1 MPEGNK
7 IDGVRERP
15 RGTFIPFVA
24 FFAALST
31 IALLLAY
38 PLLRP
43 LAWSIILSFFSYP
56 LFQVLH
62 NRLFRGHLA
71 NIAAALTTA
80 AIISMLLLPAIFF
93 VFYLANDGMALY
105 AKITEVVSK
114 MEGRDMSYL
123 FGLLPERLQH
133 IMQPWISRFNLN
145 LANDVFGQLG
155 GWFSGWVAHISR
167 GVFESALRLAFQM
180 IVITVSSFFMI
191 RDGHVIVEYIR
202 DIVPLSAEETDAM
215 LSRGKR
221 MLQAVVYGFTFT
233 AAVQGFLGA
242 LGWWWVGLP
251 NPFLF
256 GGLMFI
262 FAIIPFVGTA
272 LVWVPGALYL
282 FASGQVGEA
291 LTLAFWGLAIVSTVD
306 NFLRPIFISEGSK
319 VHILIVFVGVV
330 GGLAT
335 LGLLGIFLG
344 PLVMTLFFFCLDA
357 YRRIWLSVRQQGAVE
372 APKP

>member
-123 FGLLPERLQH
+123 FGLLPERLQN